1 MGAPSSSI
9 ISEIFLQNI
18 EHTHLPGLAE
28 KHKLVNYFRF
38 VDDILIIYDSQHTN
52 INAILSDF
60 NSIHPK
66 IQYTEETEQNNT
78 INYLDITIH
87 KKLTNVS
94 ISIFR
99 KPTYTGTLI
108 PYTSNHPLQ
117 QKYAAIRFLYDR
129 LNSYHLQG
137 KEYRLEE
144 NIIHNILHNNFY
156 PILPQK
162 PNHNHGSQSQNSQNK
177 QKWCTFTY
185 IGKETTYITKIF
197 KHSNIKVADRTN
209 NTLQK
214 HLTHSIQ
221 NHDKFTRSSVYKLT
235 CPDCGKAYAGQTGRD
250 FYTRYN
256 EHKRS
261 FRYNNHNSKYA
272 QHLTEH
278 GHTFGSIH
286 NIMQVLQVQKKRYSP
301 QYNRKVSYPQRSSPK

>member
-1 MGAPSSSI
+1 MVLRWAPLLPVSYLKSSYKT
-9 ISEIFLQNI
+9 LN
-18 EHTHLPGLAE
+18 THLPGLAE
-28 KHKLVNYFRF
+28 KHKPVNYFRF

-87 KKLTNVS
+87 KKLTNVN

-99 KPTYTGTLI
+99 KPTYTDTLI

-117 QKYAAIRFLYDR
+117 QNYAAIRFLYDR

-137 KEYRLEE
+137 KEYQHEE

-162 PNHNHGSQSQNSQNK
+162 
-177 QKWCTFTY
+177 
-185 IGKETTYITKIF
+185 TK
-197 KHSNIKVADRTN
+197 A
-209 NTLQK
+209 
-214 HLTHSIQ
+214 
-221 NHDKFTRSSVYKLT
+221 
-235 CPDCGKAYAGQTGRD
+235 
-250 FYTRYN
+250 
-256 EHKRS
+256 
-261 FRYNNHNSKYA
+261 
-272 QHLTEH
+272 
-278 GHTFGSIH
+278 
-286 NIMQVLQVQKKRYSP
+286 
-301 QYNRKVSYPQRSSPK
+301 